1 MKKLFAVAL
10 SALLATVLVSCGEKK
25 SKKDFDYINDKG
37 EIIWN
42 TGYLTVTF
50 EDYDETLPL
59 APTIKLKAENKS
71 DKHIS
76 LFTSDFYV
84 NDRCI
89 SVLSAEGIESGET
102 AELELQLSDGAV
114 ENSYID
120 EIGQVSFYLASS
132 NPESTDKNDM
142 YTYSDEIIIKTDN
155 KNWKENKK
163 IPSGEILYDNDE
175 LQISA
180 LLDDKNFI
188 NGYTLPIYIKN
199 NREDTNICL
208 SKMRINGKETD
219 VSDVNFILVRKGKD
233 AVKFMTVYPAYEDID
248 EYSRTEVQFTVSAYG
263 NDSET
268 FTTDYITIKGLTEKE
283 D

>member
-1 MKKLFAVAL
+1 MEYGL
-10 SALLATVLVSCGEKK
+10 
-25 SKKDFDYINDKG
+25 Y
-37 EIIWN
+37 
-42 TGYLTVTF
+42 F
-50 EDYDETLPL
+50 EDYDEKIPL

-76 LFTSDFYV
+76 LFASDFYV

-102 AELELQLSDGAV
+102 AELELRLSDGAV

-120 EIGQVSFYLASS
+120 EIGQVSLYLASS
-132 NPESTDKNDM
+132 NPELTDVNDM

-163 IPSGEILYDNDE
+163 IPDGEILYDNDG

-188 NGYTLPIYIKN
+188 NGYTLPVYIKN
-199 NREDTNICL
+199 D
-208 SKMRINGKETD
+208 SKDSLVTLDKIRIDGKETD
-219 VSDVNFILVRKGKD
+219 VSDVNFISVKKGKD
-233 AVKFMTVYPAYEDID
+233 AVKFMTVYSAYEDID
-248 EYSRTEVQFTVSAYG
+248 EYSRTEIQFTVSAYG
-263 NDSET
+263 NDEET
-268 FTTDYITIKGLTEKE
+268 FTTDYITIQGLTEKE